1 MIWKLIKVE
10 PTFNLE
16 EQFVVNDLQY
26 VFGIDSLESS
36 RPINFEVTTPS
47 QINQMFDAI
56 SYEKGGSILRMCAHL
71 IGLDTFRRG
80 VRLYLEAK
88 LVEYIIL
95 VNAFG
100 SIIFYVQRV
109 WQHCAR

>member
-1 MIWKLIKVE
+1 MYELRLFKVE

-26 VFGIDSLESS
+26 VLGIDSLESS

-71 IGLDTFRRG
+71 IGFDTFRRG
-80 VRLYLEAK
+80 VSRYLEAK
-88 LVEYIIL
+88 LVDY
-95 VNAFG
+95 N
-100 SIIFYVQRV
+100 
-109 WQHCAR
+109 